1 MQFRFNHMELT
12 FAPGA
17 LRDSIDDIKAF
28 FGEVF
33 SAKVV
38 DLPLFDGQLSF
49 QVQLDDFNSQFL
61 VLVETEDYMQSPG
74 YDHLGMLCDSR
85 EDVDALLAKIKAWQA
100 KDPRV
105 QIKEYDDF
113 ESERAVTRAF
123 YFKHLLPIWFDVQVI
138 EFRPEHK
145 QSKSWKFS

>member
-1 MQFRFNHMELT
+1 MPFRFNHMELT

-17 LRDSIDDIKAF
+17 LRDSIEDIRAF

-33 SAKVV
+33 DAKVV
-38 DLPLFDGQLSF
+38 DLPLFDGQLSY

-85 EDVDALLAKIKAWQA
+85 EEVDALLAKIKAWQA
-100 KDPRV
+100 KDSRV
-105 QIKEYDDF
+105 QIKDYDDF
-113 ESERAVTRAF
+113 KSERAVTRAF

-138 EFRPEHK
+138 EFKPEHQ